1 MRFTLPTAQRSHV
14 PGVTTGR
21 FERSGDSVVLVDA
34 SGNAWPA
41 ADVDFVTGLMGGA
54 HDGPERMPRPFV
66 RDVRGKVVVEGD
78 VVALTFVADN
88 PQRPLVLGVVRAAAR
103 DAFLQ
108 GAYGAVGYDGDMVR
122 WRGSVIDSAGAQ
134 TGQRVDLRV
143 LEDGEGAVDIRAT
156 GRVVIR
162 IHHDTES
169 TSGSTTITAEDG
181 VITID
186 AQDVRLGGASP
197 SVFVALSDLVD
208 DAVSALR
215 SKLNEF
221 IAKYNLHIHAVS
233 GAPPVTAP
241 TVSVETPVGVIPS
254 TAAEHVKAQ

>member
-34 SGNAWPA
+34 NGNAWPA

-54 HDGPERMPRPFV
+54 HDGPERMPRPFA

-88 PQRPLVLGVVRAAAR
+88 PQRPLILGVVRAAAR

-108 GAYGAVGYDGDMVR
+108 GAYGAAGYDGDMVR

-134 TGQRVDLRV
+134 TGQRVDLRL
-143 LEDGEGAVDIRAT
+143 LEDGEGTVDIRAT
-156 GRVVIR
+156 GKVVIR

-181 VITID
+181 IITID

-197 SVFVALSDLVD
+197 VQFVALAGPAGDNDETLRAAHNALVTTFL
-208 DAVSALR
+208 AHVHPIVS
-215 SKLNEF
+215 
-221 IAKYNLHIHAVS
+221 
-233 GAPPVTAP
+233 PTATGP
-241 TVSVETPVGVIPS
+241 TVSTQTPIGALQDV
-254 TAAEHVKAQ
+254 AAEHVKAQ